1 MDTMLSDFFA
11 WWKEQMRDL
20 VPASLRPSSGRT
32 WRRTLVI
39 APESPDLSAVELFMQ
54 GRSGETSL
62 GRHELN
68 SAGLRETL
76 ARLPRALRTT
86 SVLRIS
92 HDLLLEREITLPLA
106 AEHDLKRV
114 VTYEMDRLTP
124 FRADEVFWSCLVG
137 KRDPARSRIHVRITV
152 VPYLR
157 VEAILTA
164 LLQAGLAPA
173 RLAAG
178 GAAEPQRIIPL
189 TEDRPAHRWLGA
201 NGPRVHAYALGCCG
215 VLAAVAIALPFVLQT
230 VASARLDTRVEAI
243 KPQVMEAEKLRKKIA
258 NGVTTADAIAAA
270 RNQLGTPL
278 QSIALLTDLLPD
290 DTYLTALSVRQRKL
304 TISGRSAAAARLIGA
319 MAAHP
324 LIHNPAFT
332 APVIRD
338 ETNGGEMFTIRAE
351 LGS

>member
-1 MDTMLSDFFA
+1 MSTMLTDVFN

-20 VPASLRPSSGRT
+20 VPASLRPASGRT

-39 APESPDLSAVELFMQ
+39 VPEAPDLSAVELFLQ
-54 GRSGETSL
+54 GRGGETSL

-68 SAGLRETL
+68 SAGLRAAL

-86 SVLRIS
+86 SVLRVS
-92 HDLLLEREITLPLA
+92 ADLLLEREITLPLA

-114 VTYEMDRLTP
+114 VGYEMDRLTP
-124 FRADEVFWSCLVG
+124 FRTDEVFWSCLAG
-137 KRDPARSRIHVRITV
+137 KRDPARNRLHVRVTV

-164 LLQAGLAPA
+164 LLQTGLAPA
-173 RLAAG
+173 RIAAG
-178 GAAEPQRIIPL
+178 GTAEPHRIIPL
-189 TEDRPAHRWLGA
+189 ADDRPAHRWLG
-201 NGPRVHAYALGCCG
+201 PRADAYALGGCG
-215 VLAAVAIALPFVLQT
+215 VLAVVAVALPFILQS
-230 VASARLDTRVEAI
+230 VASARLDTRIEAI
-243 KPQVMEAEKLRKKIA
+243 KPQVMEAEKLRKKIT
-258 NGVTTADAIAAA
+258 NGATTADAIAAA

-290 DTYLTALSVRQRKL
+290 DTYLTALNVRQRKL
-304 TISGRSAAAARLIGA
+304 TISGRSAAAAKLIGS

-338 ETNGGEMFTIRAE
+338 ETNGGEMFSIRAE

>member
-1 MDTMLSDFFA
+1 MLTDLFN

-39 APESPDLSAVELFMQ
+39 VPDTPDLSSVELFLQ
-54 GRSGETSL
+54 SRGGETSL
-62 GRHELN
+62 GRHGLD
-68 SAGLRETL
+68 SAGLRGVL
-76 ARLPRALRTT
+76 GRLPRALRTS
-86 SVLRIS
+86 SVLRVS
-92 HDLLLEREITLPLA
+92 PDLLLEREITLPLA

-114 VTYEMDRLTP
+114 VSYEMDRLTP
-124 FRADEVFWSCLVG
+124 FRADEVFWNCLAG
-137 KRDPARSRIHVRITV
+137 KRDPVRNRLHVRVTV
-152 VPYLR
+152 IPYLR

-164 LLQAGLAPA
+164 LMQSGLAPA
-173 RLAAG
+173 RIAAG
-178 GAAEPQRIIPL
+178 ETTEPNRIIPL
-189 TEDRPAHRWLGA
+189 TEDRTAHRWLG
-201 NGPRVHAYALGCCG
+201 PRVHAVALGGCG
-215 VLAAVAIALPFVLQT
+215 AMVAVAITLPFILQS
-230 VASARLDTRVEAI
+230 VAAARLDARIEAV
-243 KPQVMEAEKLRKKIA
+243 KPQVVEAEKLRKKIA
-258 NGVTTADAIAAA
+258 TGATTADAIAAA

-290 DTYLTALSVRQRKL
+290 DTYLTALNVRQRKL

-319 MAAHP
+319 MAANP

-338 ETNGGEMFTIRAE
+338 ETNGGEMFSIRAE

>member
-1 MDTMLSDFFA
+1 MLTDLFN

-39 APESPDLSAVELFMQ
+39 VPDTPDLSSVELFLQ
-54 GRSGETSL
+54 SRGGETSL
-62 GRHELN
+62 GRHGLD
-68 SAGLRETL
+68 SAGLRGVL
-76 ARLPRALRTT
+76 GRLPRALRTS
-86 SVLRIS
+86 SVLRVS
-92 HDLLLEREITLPLA
+92 PDLLLEREITLPLA

-114 VTYEMDRLTP
+114 VSYEMDRLTP
-124 FRADEVFWSCLVG
+124 FRADEVFWNCLAG
-137 KRDPARSRIHVRITV
+137 KRDPVRNRLHVRVTV
-152 VPYLR
+152 IPYLR

-164 LLQAGLAPA
+164 LMQSGLAPA
-173 RLAAG
+173 RIAAG
-178 GAAEPQRIIPL
+178 ETTEPNRIIPL
-189 TEDRPAHRWLGA
+189 TEDRTAHRWLG
-201 NGPRVHAYALGCCG
+201 PRVHAVALGGCG
-215 VLAAVAIALPFVLQT
+215 AMVAVAITLPFILQS
-230 VASARLDTRVEAI
+230 VASARLDARIEAV
-243 KPQVMEAEKLRKKIA
+243 KPQVVEAEKLRKKIA
-258 NGVTTADAIAAA
+258 TGATTADAIAAA

-290 DTYLTALSVRQRKL
+290 DTYLTALNVRQRKL

-319 MAAHP
+319 MAANP

-338 ETNGGEMFTIRAE
+338 ETNGGEMFSIRAE

>member
-1 MDTMLSDFFA
+1 MDTMLTDFFN

-20 VPASLRPSSGRT
+20 VPAALRPSAGQS

-39 APESPDLSAVELFMQ
+39 VPKTPDLSTVELFLQ

-62 GRHELN
+62 GRHELS
-68 SAGLRETL
+68 SAGLRTAVE
-76 ARLPRALRTT
+76 RLPRALRTT

-92 HDLLLEREITLPLA
+92 PDLLLEREITLPMA

-124 FRADEVFWSCLVG
+124 FRADEVFWSCAVG
-137 KRDPARSRIHVRITV
+137 RRDPARNRLQVRVTV

-157 VEAILTA
+157 IEAILTA

-173 RLAAG
+173 RLASA
-178 GAAEPQRIIPL
+178 GAAEQSRIIPL
-189 TEDRPAHRWLGA
+189 TEDRPTHRWLGA
-201 NGPRVHAYALGCCG
+201 HGRRVHACALGACG
-215 VLAAVAIALPFVLQT
+215 VLAVVAVALPFVLQT
-230 VASARLDTRVEAI
+230 LASARLDARIEAVQ
-243 KPQVMEAEKLRKKIA
+243 PQVKEAEKLRKKITDGA
-258 NGVTTADAIAAA
+258 TTADAIAAA

-278 QSIALLTDLLPD
+278 QTIAMLTDLLPD
-290 DTYLTALSVRQRKL
+290 DTYLTALNVRQRKL

-338 ETNGGEMFTIRAE
+338 ETNGGEMFSIRAE

>member
-1 MDTMLSDFFA
+1 MLTDLFN

-39 APESPDLSAVELFMQ
+39 VPDTPDLSSVELFLQ
-54 GRSGETSL
+54 SRGGETSL
-62 GRHELN
+62 GRHGLD
-68 SAGLRETL
+68 SAGLRGVL
-76 ARLPRALRTT
+76 GRLPRALRTS
-86 SVLRIS
+86 SVLRVS
-92 HDLLLEREITLPLA
+92 PDLLLEREITLPLA

-114 VTYEMDRLTP
+114 VSYEMDRLTP
-124 FRADEVFWSCLVG
+124 FRADEVFWNCLAG
-137 KRDPARSRIHVRITV
+137 KRDPVRNRLHVRVTV
-152 VPYLR
+152 IPYLR

-164 LLQAGLAPA
+164 LMQSGLAPA
-173 RLAAG
+173 RIAAG
-178 GAAEPQRIIPL
+178 ETTEPNRIIPL
-189 TEDRPAHRWLGA
+189 TEDRTAHRWLG
-201 NGPRVHAYALGCCG
+201 PRVHAVALGGCG
-215 VLAAVAIALPFVLQT
+215 VMVAVAITLPFILQS
-230 VASARLDTRVEAI
+230 VAAARLDARIEAV
-243 KPQVMEAEKLRKKIA
+243 KPQVVEAEKLRKKIA
-258 NGVTTADAIAAA
+258 TGATTADAIAAA

-290 DTYLTALSVRQRKL
+290 DTYLSALNVRQRKL

-319 MAAHP
+319 MAANP

-338 ETNGGEMFTIRAE
+338 ETNGGEMFSIRAE